1 MKHSL
6 PHARPRLCFLGYRHI
21 RELAR
26 PVIAQYAERA
36 DIELVDSAFSDML
49 AIARERLRQKA
60 VDVFVSA
67 GANAALLRLNIDAP
81 VATISLTGFDI
92 LQALIKASAGSR
104 RVGIVMFGQVIPE
117 LEEVKGLLNIDIRQ
131 HAYQNRE
138 EASAAFDALR
148 AAGYDCIVGSSLVVE
163 MAELAGV
170 KGFLAYSLGSIRQG
184 FEDAL
189 ELARVARLE
198 SARYDQLDSV
208 LQNLSE
214 AVLAVDTQDA
224 IIAINPPMKALLA
237 DGEPIVV
244 GTELAELAPELSL
257 RATVRSGETERGV
270 VQRFRGRDWVVNRSP
285 IREGLQVVGA
295 ALTLQDAHSIHEAD
309 NRLRMQQRRR
319 QIQARHR
326 FADIQGQDPTF
337 LQTIERARR
346 YAATD
351 LGVLISGESGT
362 GKELFAQ
369 AIHNESARHN
379 RPFVAVNCAAFTES
393 LLESELFGYEEGA
406 FTGARKGG
414 QRGVFEA
421 AHTGTL
427 FLDEIGDMP
436 MTLQTR
442 LLRVLQER
450 EITRV
455 GATSAIPVDVRIVV
469 ATHQDLQGM
478 VERHAFRRDL
488 YFRINALRLQLPPLR
503 ERPADVEGLADA
515 LLRRALDRLGRPECL
530 QALGPAALAAMQC
543 HSWPG
548 NVRELENVCQ
558 RMAVCLTALPPG
570 VPLPHETLAAECAE
584 VFGDPDQSR
593 PLAVTRLP
601 VRQTRQA
608 VALQA
613 LGQHRGHHGK
623 AALALGVSRTTFWRW
638 LRELDQPA
646 PDPSP
651 PLVPKG

>member
-1 MKHSL
+1 
-6 PHARPRLCFLGYRHI
+6 
-21 RELAR
+21 
-26 PVIAQYAERA
+26 
-36 DIELVDSAFSDML
+36 
-49 AIARERLRQKA
+49 
-60 VDVFVSA
+60 
-67 GANAALLRLNIDAP
+67 
-81 VATISLTGFDI
+81 
-92 LQALIKASAGSR
+92 
-104 RVGIVMFGQVIPE
+104 GIVMFGQVIPE

-138 EASAAFDALR
+138 EAGAAFDALR
-148 AAGYDCIVGSSLVVE
+148 TAGFDCIVGSSLVVE
-163 MAELAGV
+163 MAELAGM
-170 KGFLAYSLGSIRQG
+170 KGLLAYSLGSIRRG

-208 LQNLSE
+208 LQNLHE

-224 IIAINPPMKALLA
+224 IIAINPPMQALLA
-237 DGEPIVV
+237 GGEPVAV
-244 GTELAELAPELSL
+244 GTALEALAPELSL
-257 RATVRSGETERGV
+257 RATVRAGETERGV
-270 VQRFRGRDWVVNRSP
+270 VQRFLGRDWVVNRSP
-285 IREGLQVVGA
+285 IREGQQVVGA

-319 QIQARHR
+319 QTQARHR
-326 FADIQGQDPTF
+326 FADIQGRDPVFQDTVD
-337 LQTIERARR
+337 RARR

-351 LGVLISGESGT
+351 LGVLIAGESGT

-469 ATHQDLQGM
+469 ATHQDLQAM
-478 VERHAFRRDL
+478 VDRNAFRRDL

-503 ERPADVEGLADA
+503 ERPGDVADLTEA
-515 LLRRALDRLGRPECL
+515 LLRRALERLGRPDAL
-530 QALGPAALAAMQC
+530 QPLGADALAALQR
-543 HSWPG
+543 HPWPG

-558 RMAVCLTALPPG
+558 RIAVCLMQMPPGEALPYA
-570 VPLPHETLAAECAE
+570 TLATECAE
-584 VFGDPDQSR
+584 VFGASEAQPPRSWR
-593 PLAVTRLP
+593 NGRETPAP
-601 VRQTRQA
+601 AGQA
-608 VALQA
+608 GRAARARHALE
-613 LGQHRGHHGK
+613 QHRGHHGH
-623 AALALGVSRTTFWRW
+623 AAQSLGVSRTTFWRW
-638 LRELDQPA
+638 LR
-646 PDPSP
+646 
-651 PLVPKG
+651 G